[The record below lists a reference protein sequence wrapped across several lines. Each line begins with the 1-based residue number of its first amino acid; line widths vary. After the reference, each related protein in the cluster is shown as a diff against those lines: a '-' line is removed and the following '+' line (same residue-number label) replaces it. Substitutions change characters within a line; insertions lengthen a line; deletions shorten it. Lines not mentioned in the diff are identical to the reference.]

1 MSRRKDATH
10 RERRGSVEE
19 LIGVKKNIGGE
30 KRREE
35 ERSKKKRREYKGGEE
50 NRKVK

>member
-1 MSRRKDATH
+1 MSRRRKDATH

-30 KRREE
+30 KRRGKELKEE
-35 ERSKKKRREYKGGEE
+35 KRI
-50 NRKVK
+50 